1 MTEAAT
7 ARARVPAIE
16 GWFTMDENDPR
27 LIGTLDTES
36 GTYFFPPE
44 TTMSRAPGF
53 ADAPLEEV
61 LLSNRGTL
69 WSYTSAAYQPP
80 SPYIT
85 VTDPFEPFCIA
96 AVHLET
102 EQIVVLGQV
111 TPEVQ
116 IEDLTVGQEMELV
129 LDVLYTEDDTDH
141 IVWKW
146 RPVAKD
152 NVSTTL
158 EDGR

>member
-1 MTEAAT
+1 MTEADT

-16 GWFTMDENDPR
+16 GWFTMDEADPR
-27 LIGTLDTES
+27 LIGTKDTES

-69 WSYTSAAYQPP
+69 WSYTSATYQPP
-80 SPYIT
+80 NPYIP
-85 VTDPFEPFCIA
+85 VSDPFEPFCIA
-96 AVHLET
+96 AVHLDA

-111 TPEVQ
+111 VAGVQ
-116 IEDLTVGQEMELV
+116 VDDLAVGQEMELV
-129 LDVLYTEDDTDH
+129 LDVLYSDDQADH

-146 RPVAKD
+146 RPAKRD
-152 NVSTTL
+152 PSSPEV
-158 EDGR
+158 GQ